1 MHNIIMKNL
10 LLIFALS
17 CSIVYSQDYK
27 VEKDRIIDL
36 FENLKKFGVN
46 ENQGNDR
53 VAYSDYEIQ
62 ARDYISKK
70 LEKTGARVY
79 TDFAG
84 NLIAHYNPN
93 NSILK
98 PILFGSH
105 VDAVPN
111 GGHYD
116 GVAGVIHA
124 IEVLQTVHSKNI
136 SLNHPLE
143 VIVFS
148 NEEGGL
154 FGSKALVGRINQQT
168 LDVVN
173 ISGYTNAEGINRLG
187 GNADRIFEVKRNVGD
202 IHAFLEMHI
211 EQGNNLYNSNTD
223 IGIVEGIVGLKW
235 WDVTVTGT
243 TNHAGTTPMNQRQDA
258 MIAAS
263 KFVLMVNEIVNSYEG
278 SQVGTVGRI
287 SAEPGVPNVIP
298 GIVNLSLEL
307 RDLSSKKISMI
318 YNKIIENSKIIEQ
331 ETKTKFSFSPIDA
344 VTGDPALMD
353 RRIINIISGV
363 TDDLGYSSMFMP
375 SGAGHDAQS
384 MALIAPTAMIFAPS
398 KDGISHSPKEYTDF
412 EMLEKTTNVMLN
424 TILKIDKLK
433 LD

>member
-1 MHNIIMKNL
+1 MKKILIIY
-10 LLIFALS
+10 ILS
-17 CSIVYSQDYK
+17 CSFIFSQEYR

-53 VAYSDYEIQ
+53 VAYSDFEIQ
-62 ARDYISKK
+62 AREYISKK
-70 LEKTGARVY
+70 LEKTGAKVY

-93 NSILK
+93 NSNLK

-124 IEVLQTVHSKNI
+124 IEVLQTVHSKKI
-136 SLNHPLE
+136 LLNHPLE

-154 FGSKALVGRINQQT
+154 FGSKALAGKINQQT
-168 LDVVN
+168 LDVMT
-173 ISGYTNAEGINRLG
+173 ISGYTNGEGVERLG
-187 GNADRIFEVKRNVGD
+187 GNVDRIYEVKRNMGD

-211 EQGNNLYNSNTD
+211 EQGNNLYSSNTD
-223 IGIVEGIVGLKW
+223 VGIVEGIVGLKW

-258 MIAAS
+258 LIAAS
-263 KFVLMVNEIVNSYEG
+263 KFILMVNETVNSYEG

-307 RDLSSKKISMI
+307 RDLSSKKISII
-318 YNKIIENSKIIEQ
+318 YNNILENTKIIEQ

-344 VTGDPALMD
+344 TGDPALMD
-353 RRIINIISGV
+353 RRIINILTEVS
-363 TDDLGYSSMFMP
+363 DDLGYTSMLMP
-375 SGAGHDAQS
+375 SGAGHDSQT

-424 TILKIDKLK
+424 TILKIDKIELN
-433 LD
+433 

>member
-1 MHNIIMKNL
+1 MKQL
-10 LLIFALS
+10 LFIFALS

-27 VEKDRIIDL
+27 VERDRIIDL

-53 VAYSDYEIQ
+53 VAYSDFEIQ
-62 ARDYISKK
+62 ARDYISNK
-70 LEKTGARVY
+70 LKKTGAKVY

-93 NSILK
+93 KSKLK

-105 VDAVPN
+105 IDAVPN

-116 GVAGVIHA
+116 GTAGVIHA
-124 IEVLQTVHSKNI
+124 IEVLQTVHAKNI

-154 FGSKALVGRINQQT
+154 FGSKALAGKINQQT
-168 LDVVN
+168 LDVVT
-173 ISGYTNAEGINRLG
+173 ISGYTNAEGLERLG
-187 GNADRIFEVKRNVGD
+187 GNVDRIYEVKRNMGD

-211 EQGNNLYNSNTD
+211 EQGNNLYSSNTD

-235 WDVTVTGT
+235 WDVTVIGS

-263 KFVLMVNEIVNSYEG
+263 KFVLMVNETVNSYEG

-318 YNKIIENSKIIEQ
+318 YNKIIENTKIIEQ

-344 VTGDPALMD
+344 TGDPALMD
-353 RRIINIISGV
+353 RRIINLISEV
-363 TDDLGYSSMFMP
+363 SDDLGYTSMLMP
-375 SGAGHDAQS
+375 SGAGHDSQT

-398 KDGISHSPKEYTDF
+398 KDGISHSPKEYTSF

-424 TILKIDKLK
+424 TIIKIDKIK

>member
-1 MHNIIMKNL
+1 MKKFL
-10 LLIFALS
+10 L
-17 CSIVYSQDYK
+17 VYILCFSSVFSKEYR

-53 VAYSDYEIQ
+53 VAYSDFEIQ

-70 LEKTGARVY
+70 LEKTGAKVY

-84 NLIAHYNPN
+84 NLIALYNPN
-93 NSILK
+93 NSNLK
-98 PILFGSH
+98 PILFGSQ

-116 GVAGVIHA
+116 GTAGVIHA

-154 FGSKALVGRINQQT
+154 FGSKALAGKINQQT
-168 LDVVN
+168 LDVVTV
-173 ISGYTNAEGINRLG
+173 SGYTNGEGVERLG
-187 GNADRIFEVKRNVGD
+187 GNVDRIFEVKRNMGD
-202 IHAFLEMHI
+202 IHAFIEMHI
-211 EQGNNLYNSNTD
+211 EQGNNLYSSNTD

-235 WDVTVTGT
+235 WDVTIEGF

-263 KFVLMVNEIVNSYEG
+263 KFVLMVNETVNSYEG

-307 RDLSSKKISMI
+307 RDLSSNKISII
-318 YNKIIENSKIIEQ
+318 YNKILENTKIIEQ

-344 VTGDPALMD
+344 TGDPALMD
-353 RRIINIISGV
+353 RRIINILSEV
-363 TDDLGYSSMFMP
+363 SDDLGYSSMLMP

-384 MALIAPTAMIFAPS
+384 IALIAPTAMIFAPS
-398 KDGISHSPKEYTDF
+398 KDGISHSPKEYTNF
-412 EMLEKTTNVMLN
+412 EMLDKTTNVMLN
-424 TILKIDKLK
+424 TILKIDKVK

>member
-1 MHNIIMKNL
+1 MKKI
-10 LLIFALS
+10 LIVYILS
-17 CSIVYSQDYK
+17 CSFLYSQDYK

-53 VAYSDYEIQ
+53 VAYSDFELQ

-70 LEKTGARVY
+70 LEKIGAKVY

-84 NLIAHYNPN
+84 NLIANYNPN
-93 NSILK
+93 NSNLK

-116 GVAGVIHA
+116 GTAGVIHA
-124 IEVLQTVHSKNI
+124 IEVLQTVHSENI

-154 FGSKALVGRINQQT
+154 FGSKALAGKINQQT
-168 LDVVN
+168 IDVVTV
-173 ISGYTNAEGINRLG
+173 SGYTNGEGVERLG
-187 GNADRIFEVKRNVGD
+187 GNVNRIFEVKRNMGD
-202 IHAFLEMHI
+202 IHAFIEMHI
-211 EQGNNLYNSNTD
+211 EQGNNLYSSNTD

-235 WDVTVTGT
+235 WDVTVEGF
-243 TNHAGTTPMNQRQDA
+243 TNHAGTTPMDQRQDA

-263 KFVLMVNEIVNSYEG
+263 KFVLMVNETVNSYEG

-318 YNKIIENSKIIEQ
+318 YNKIIENSKTIEQ

-344 VTGDPALMD
+344 TGDPALMD
-353 RRIINIISGV
+353 RRIISV
-363 TDDLGYSSMFMP
+363 LSEVSDDLGYSSMLMP
-375 SGAGHDAQS
+375 SGAGHDARTISQILPASMMFIPSIGGVSHHYTENSSDEDIALGARVFVDAVVRILQS
-384 MALIAPTAMIFAPS
+384 
-398 KDGISHSPKEYTDF
+398 
-412 EMLEKTTNVMLN
+412 
-424 TILKIDKLK
+424 
-433 LD
+433 

>member
-1 MHNIIMKNL
+1 MKKL
-10 LLIFALS
+10 LFIFALS
-17 CSIVYSQDYK
+17 SSIVYSQDYK

-53 VAYSDYEIQ
+53 VAYSDFEIK
-62 ARDYISKK
+62 ARDYISNK
-70 LEKTGARVY
+70 LKKTGAKVY

-93 NSILK
+93 NSKLK

-116 GVAGVIHA
+116 GTAGVIHA
-124 IEVLQTVHSKNI
+124 IEVLQTVYSKNI

-143 VIVFS
+143 VIVFA

-154 FGSKALVGRINQQT
+154 FGSKALAGKINQQT
-168 LDVVN
+168 LDVVTV
-173 ISGYTNAEGINRLG
+173 SGYTNAEGVERLG
-187 GNADRIFEVKRNVGD
+187 GNVDRIYEVKRNMGD

-211 EQGNNLYNSNTD
+211 EQGSNLYSSNTD

-235 WDVTVTGT
+235 WDVTVKGFA
-243 TNHAGTTPMNQRQDA
+243 NHAGTTPMNQRQDA

-263 KFVLMVNEIVNSYEG
+263 KFVLMVNETVNSYEG
-278 SQVGTVGRI
+278 SQVGTVGRM

-318 YNKIIENSKIIEQ
+318 YNKILENTKIIEQ

-344 VTGDPALMD
+344 TGDPALMD
-353 RRIINIISGV
+353 KRIINIISDV
-363 TDDLGYSSMFMP
+363 SDDLGYTSMLMP
-375 SGAGHDAQS
+375 SGAGHDAQT

-398 KDGISHSPKEYTDF
+398 KDGISHSPKEYTSF
-412 EMLEKTTNVMLN
+412 EMLEKTTNVLLN
-424 TILKIDKLK
+424 TILKIDKVK

>member
-1 MHNIIMKNL
+1 MKKI
-10 LLIFALS
+10 LLIYILG
-17 CSIVYSQDYK
+17 CSFIFSQDYR

-53 VAYSDYEIQ
+53 VAYSDFEIQ
-62 ARDYISKK
+62 AREYISKK
-70 LEKTGARVY
+70 LEKIGAKVH

-93 NSILK
+93 NSNLK

-124 IEVLQTVHSKNI
+124 IEVLQTVHSKKI
-136 SLNHPLE
+136 LLNHPLE

-154 FGSKALVGRINQQT
+154 FGSKALAGKINQQT
-168 LDVVN
+168 LDVMT
-173 ISGYTNAEGINRLG
+173 ISGYTNGEGVERLG
-187 GNADRIFEVKRNVGD
+187 GNVDRIYEVKRNMGD

-211 EQGNNLYNSNTD
+211 EQGNNLYSSNTD
-223 IGIVEGIVGLKW
+223 VGIVEGIVGLKW

-258 MIAAS
+258 LIAAS
-263 KFVLMVNEIVNSYEG
+263 KFILMVNETVNSYEG

-307 RDLSSKKISMI
+307 RDLSSNKISTI
-318 YNKIIENSKIIEQ
+318 YNKIIENTKIIEQ
-331 ETKTKFSFSPIDA
+331 ETKTKFSFNPIDA
-344 VTGDPALMD
+344 TGDPALMD
-353 RRIINIISGV
+353 RRIINLISEV
-363 TDDLGYSSMFMP
+363 SDDLGYTSMLMP
-375 SGAGHDAQS
+375 SGAGHDSQT
-384 MALIAPTAMIFAPS
+384 MALISPTAMIFAPS
-398 KDGISHSPKEYTDF
+398 KDGISHSPKEYTNF

>member
-1 MHNIIMKNL
+1 MKKL
-10 LLIFALS
+10 LFIFALS
-17 CSIVYSQDYK
+17 CSITYSQDYK
-27 VEKDRIIDL
+27 VDKDRIIDL

-53 VAYSDYEIQ
+53 VAYSDFEIQ
-62 ARDYISKK
+62 ARDYISNK
-70 LEKTGARVY
+70 LEKIGAKVY

-93 NSILK
+93 KSKLK

-105 VDAVPN
+105 IDAVPN

-116 GVAGVIHA
+116 GTAGVIHA
-124 IEVLQTVHSKNI
+124 IEVLQTVHAKNI

-154 FGSKALVGRINQQT
+154 FGSKALAGKINQQT
-168 LDVVN
+168 LDVVT
-173 ISGYTNAEGINRLG
+173 ISGYTNAEGVERLG
-187 GNADRIFEVKRNVGD
+187 GNVDRIYEVKRNMGD
-202 IHAFLEMHI
+202 IHAFVEMHI
-211 EQGNNLYNSNTD
+211 EQGNNLYSSNTD

-235 WDVTVTGT
+235 WDVTVKGFA
-243 TNHAGTTPMNQRQDA
+243 NHAGTTPMNQRQDA

-263 KFVLMVNEIVNSYEG
+263 KFVLMVNETVNSYEG

-318 YNKIIENSKIIEQ
+318 YNKIIENTKIIEQ

-344 VTGDPALMD
+344 TGDPALMD
-353 RRIINIISGV
+353 KRIINILSDV
-363 TDDLGYSSMFMP
+363 SDDLGYTSMLMP
-375 SGAGHDAQS
+375 SGAGHDAQT

-398 KDGISHSPKEYTDF
+398 KDGISHSPKEYTSF
-412 EMLEKTTNVMLN
+412 EMLEKTTTVLLN
-424 TILKIDKLK
+424 TILKIDKIELN
-433 LD
+433 

>member
-1 MHNIIMKNL
+1 MKK
-10 LLIFALS
+10 LIFIFTLS
-17 CSIVYSQDYK
+17 CSLVYSQDYK

-53 VAYSDYEIQ
+53 VAYSDFEIQ

-70 LEKTGARVY
+70 LEKIGAKVY

-84 NLIAHYNPN
+84 NLIANYNPN
-93 NSILK
+93 NSKLK

-116 GVAGVIHA
+116 GTAGVIHA
-124 IEVLQTVHSKNI
+124 IEVLQTVHSENI

-154 FGSKALVGRINQQT
+154 FGSKALAGKINQQT
-168 LDVVN
+168 LDVVTV
-173 ISGYTNAEGINRLG
+173 SGYTNGEGVERLG
-187 GNADRIFEVKRNVGD
+187 GNVNRIFEVKRNMGD
-202 IHAFLEMHI
+202 IHAFIEMHI
-211 EQGNNLYNSNTD
+211 EQGNNLYSSNTD

-235 WDVTVTGT
+235 WDVTVEGF
-243 TNHAGTTPMNQRQDA
+243 TNHAGTTPMDQRQDA

-263 KFVLMVNEIVNSYEG
+263 KFVLMVNETVNSYEG

-344 VTGDPALMD
+344 TGDPALMD
-353 RRIINIISGV
+353 RRIINVLSEV
-363 TDDLGYSSMFMP
+363 SDDLGYTSMLMP

-384 MALIAPTAMIFAPS
+384 MALIAPTAMIFSPS

-412 EMLEKTTNVMLN
+412 EMLEKTNNVMLN
-424 TILKIDKLK
+424 TILKIDKIK

>member
-1 MHNIIMKNL
+1 MKNL
-10 LLIFALS
+10 LFIFTLS
-17 CSIVYSQDYK
+17 CSLLYSQDYR

-53 VAYSDYEIQ
+53 VAYSDFEIQ

-70 LEKTGARVY
+70 LEKTGAKVY

-84 NLIAHYNPN
+84 NLIALYNPN
-93 NSILK
+93 NSKLK

-116 GVAGVIHA
+116 GTAGVIHA
-124 IEVLQTVHSKNI
+124 IEILQTVHSKNI

-154 FGSKALVGRINQQT
+154 FGSKALAGKINQQT
-168 LDVVN
+168 LDVVTV
-173 ISGYTNAEGINRLG
+173 SGYTNGEGVERLG
-187 GNADRIFEVKRNVGD
+187 GNVDRIFEVKRNMGD
-202 IHAFLEMHI
+202 IHAFIEMHI
-211 EQGNNLYNSNTD
+211 EQGNNLYSSKTD

-235 WDVTVTGT
+235 WDVTIEGF

-263 KFVLMVNEIVNSYEG
+263 KFVLMVNETVNSYEG

-307 RDLSSKKISMI
+307 RDLSSNKISMI
-318 YNKIIENSKIIEQ
+318 YNKIIENTKIIEQ
-331 ETKTKFSFSPIDA
+331 ETKTTFSFSPIDA
-344 VTGDPALMD
+344 TGDPALMD
-353 RRIINIISGV
+353 RRIINILSEV
-363 TDDLGYSSMFMP
+363 SDDLGYSSMLMP

-384 MALIAPTAMIFAPS
+384 IALIAPTAMIFAPS

-424 TILKIDKLK
+424 TILKIDKVK

>member
-1 MHNIIMKNL
+1 MKKL
-10 LLIFALS
+10 LFIFALS
-17 CSIVYSQDYK
+17 SSIVYSQGYK

-53 VAYSDYEIQ
+53 VAYSDFEIQ
-62 ARDYISKK
+62 ARDYISNK
-70 LEKTGARVY
+70 LKKTGAKVY

-93 NSILK
+93 NSKLK

-116 GVAGVIHA
+116 GTAGVIHA
-124 IEVLQTVHSKNI
+124 IEVLQTVYSKNI

-143 VIVFS
+143 VIVFA

-154 FGSKALVGRINQQT
+154 FGSKALAGKINQQT
-168 LDVVN
+168 LDVVTV
-173 ISGYTNAEGINRLG
+173 SGYTNAEGVERLG
-187 GNADRIFEVKRNVGD
+187 GNVDRIYEVKRNMGD

-211 EQGNNLYNSNTD
+211 EQGSNLYSSNTD

-235 WDVTVTGT
+235 WDVTVKGFA
-243 TNHAGTTPMNQRQDA
+243 NHAGTTPMNQRQDA

-263 KFVLMVNEIVNSYEG
+263 KFVLMVNETVNSYEG
-278 SQVGTVGRI
+278 SQVGTVGRM

-318 YNKIIENSKIIEQ
+318 YNKILENTKIIEQ

-344 VTGDPALMD
+344 TGDPALMD
-353 RRIINIISGV
+353 KRIINILSDV
-363 TDDLGYSSMFMP
+363 SDDLGYTSMLMP
-375 SGAGHDAQS
+375 SGAGHDAQT

-398 KDGISHSPKEYTDF
+398 KDGISHSPKEYTSF
-412 EMLEKTTNVMLN
+412 EMLEKTTNVLLN
-424 TILKIDKLK
+424 TILKIDKIELN
-433 LD
+433 

>member
-1 MHNIIMKNL
+1 MKKL
-10 LLIFALS
+10 LFIFTLS

-27 VEKDRIIDL
+27 VERDRIIDL

-53 VAYSDYEIQ
+53 VAYSDFEIQ
-62 ARDYISKK
+62 ARDYISNK
-70 LEKTGARVY
+70 LKNTGAKVY

-84 NLIAHYNPN
+84 NLIAQYNPN
-93 NSILK
+93 NSKLK

-116 GVAGVIHA
+116 GTAGVIHA
-124 IEVLQTVHSKNI
+124 IEVLQTVYSKNI

-143 VIVFS
+143 VIVFA

-154 FGSKALVGRINQQT
+154 FGSKALAGKINQQT
-168 LDVVN
+168 LDVVTV
-173 ISGYTNAEGINRLG
+173 SGYTNAEGVERLG
-187 GNADRIFEVKRNVGD
+187 GNVDRIYEVKRNMGD

-211 EQGNNLYNSNTD
+211 EQGSNLYSSNTD

-235 WDVTVTGT
+235 WDVTVKGFA
-243 TNHAGTTPMNQRQDA
+243 NHAGTTPMNQRQDA

-263 KFVLMVNEIVNSYEG
+263 KFVLMVNETVNSYEG

-318 YNKIIENSKIIEQ
+318 YNKILENTKIIEQ

-344 VTGDPALMD
+344 TGDPALMD
-353 RRIINIISGV
+353 KRIINILSDV
-363 TDDLGYSSMFMP
+363 SDDLGYTSMLMP
-375 SGAGHDAQS
+375 SGAGHDAQT

-398 KDGISHSPKEYTDF
+398 KDGISHSPKEYTSF
-412 EMLEKTTNVMLN
+412 EMLEKTTNVLLN
-424 TILKIDKLK
+424 TILKIDKIELN
-433 LD
+433 

>member
-1 MHNIIMKNL
+1 MKKL
-10 LLIFALS
+10 LFIFALS
-17 CSIVYSQDYK
+17 SSIVYSQDYK

-53 VAYSDYEIQ
+53 VAYSDFEIQ
-62 ARDYISKK
+62 ARDYISNK
-70 LEKTGARVY
+70 LKKTGAKVY

-93 NSILK
+93 NSKLK

-116 GVAGVIHA
+116 GTAGVIHA
-124 IEVLQTVHSKNI
+124 IEVLQTVYSKNI

-143 VIVFS
+143 VIVFA

-154 FGSKALVGRINQQT
+154 FGSKALAGKINQQT
-168 LDVVN
+168 LDVVTG
-173 ISGYTNAEGINRLG
+173 SGYTNAEGVERLG
-187 GNADRIFEVKRNVGD
+187 GNVDRIYEVKRNMGD

-211 EQGNNLYNSNTD
+211 EQGSNLYSSNID

-235 WDVTVTGT
+235 WDVTVKGFA
-243 TNHAGTTPMNQRQDA
+243 NHAGTTPMNQRQDA

-263 KFVLMVNEIVNSYEG
+263 KFVLMVNETVNSYEG
-278 SQVGTVGRI
+278 SQVGTVGRM

-318 YNKIIENSKIIEQ
+318 YNKILENTKIIEQ

-344 VTGDPALMD
+344 TGDPALMD
-353 RRIINIISGV
+353 KRIINILSDV
-363 TDDLGYSSMFMP
+363 SDDLGYTSMLMP
-375 SGAGHDAQS
+375 SGAGHDAQT

-398 KDGISHSPKEYTDF
+398 KDGISHSPKEYTSF
-412 EMLEKTTNVMLN
+412 EMLEKTTNVLLN
-424 TILKIDKLK
+424 TILKIDKIELN
-433 LD
+433 

>member
-1 MHNIIMKNL
+1 MKKL
-10 LLIFALS
+10 LFIFALS

-53 VAYSDYEIQ
+53 VAYSDFEIQ

-70 LEKTGARVY
+70 LEKIGAKVY

-84 NLIAHYNPN
+84 NLIANYNPN
-93 NSILK
+93 NSKLK

-116 GVAGVIHA
+116 GTAGVIHA
-124 IEVLQTVHSKNI
+124 IEVLQTVHSENI

-154 FGSKALVGRINQQT
+154 FGSKALAGKINQQT
-168 LDVVN
+168 LDVVTV
-173 ISGYTNAEGINRLG
+173 SGYTNGEGVERLG
-187 GNADRIFEVKRNVGD
+187 GNVNRIFEVKRNMGD
-202 IHAFLEMHI
+202 IHAFIEMHI
-211 EQGNNLYNSNTD
+211 EQGNNLYSSNTD

-235 WDVTVTGT
+235 WDVTVEGF
-243 TNHAGTTPMNQRQDA
+243 TNHAGTTPMDQRQDA

-263 KFVLMVNEIVNSYEG
+263 KFVLMVNETVNSYEG

-287 SAEPGVPNVIP
+287 SAQPGVPNVIP

-318 YNKIIENSKIIEQ
+318 YNKIIENSKTIEQ

-344 VTGDPALMD
+344 TGDPALMD
-353 RRIINIISGV
+353 RRIISV
-363 TDDLGYSSMFMP
+363 LSEVSDDLGYSSMLMP

-412 EMLEKTTNVMLN
+412 EMLEKTNNVMLN
-424 TILKIDKLK
+424 TILKIDKIK

>member
-1 MHNIIMKNL
+1 MKKL
-10 LLIFALS
+10 LFIFALS

-53 VAYSDYEIQ
+53 VAYSDFEIQ

-70 LEKTGARVY
+70 LKKTGAKVY

-93 NSILK
+93 NSKLK

-116 GVAGVIHA
+116 GTAGVIHA
-124 IEVLQTVHSKNI
+124 IEVLQTVHAKNI

-154 FGSKALVGRINQQT
+154 FGSKALAGKINQQT
-168 LDVVN
+168 LDVVT
-173 ISGYTNAEGINRLG
+173 ISGYTNAEGIERLG
-187 GNADRIFEVKRNVGD
+187 GNVDRIYEVKRNMGD
-202 IHAFLEMHI
+202 IHAFIEMHI
-211 EQGNNLYNSNTD
+211 EQGNNLYSSNTD

-235 WDVTVTGT
+235 WDVTVSGS

-263 KFVLMVNEIVNSYEG
+263 KFVLMVNETVNSYEG

-318 YNKIIENSKIIEQ
+318 YNKILENTKIIEQ

-344 VTGDPALMD
+344 TGDPALMD
-353 RRIINIISGV
+353 SRIINLISEV
-363 TDDLGYSSMFMP
+363 SDDLGYTSMLMP
-375 SGAGHDAQS
+375 SGAGHDSQT

-398 KDGISHSPKEYTDF
+398 KDGISHSPKEYTNF

-424 TILKIDKLK
+424 TILKIDKIDLN
-433 LD
+433 

>member
-1 MHNIIMKNL
+1 MKKL
-10 LLIFALS
+10 LFIFALS
-17 CSIVYSQDYK
+17 SSIVYSQDYK

-53 VAYSDYEIQ
+53 VAYSDFEIQ
-62 ARDYISKK
+62 ARDYISNK
-70 LEKTGARVY
+70 LKKTGAKVY

-93 NSILK
+93 NSKLK

-116 GVAGVIHA
+116 GTAGVIHA
-124 IEVLQTVHSKNI
+124 IEVLQTVYSKNI

-143 VIVFS
+143 VIVFA

-154 FGSKALVGRINQQT
+154 FGSKALAGKINQQT
-168 LDVVN
+168 LDVVTV
-173 ISGYTNAEGINRLG
+173 SGYTNAEGVERLG
-187 GNADRIFEVKRNVGD
+187 GNVDRIYEVKRNMGD

-211 EQGNNLYNSNTD
+211 EQGSNLYSSNTD

-235 WDVTVTGT
+235 WDVTVKGFA
-243 TNHAGTTPMNQRQDA
+243 NHAGTTPMNQRQDA

-263 KFVLMVNEIVNSYEG
+263 KFVLMVNETVNSYEG
-278 SQVGTVGRI
+278 SQVGTVGRM

-318 YNKIIENSKIIEQ
+318 YNKILENTKIIEQ

-344 VTGDPALMD
+344 TGDPALMD
-353 RRIINIISGV
+353 KRIINILGDVS
-363 TDDLGYSSMFMP
+363 DDLGYTSMLMP
-375 SGAGHDAQS
+375 SGAGHDSQT

-398 KDGISHSPKEYTDF
+398 KDGISHSPKEYTSF

-424 TILKIDKLK
+424 AIIKIDKIK

>member
-1 MHNIIMKNL
+1 MKKILIIY
-10 LLIFALS
+10 ILS
-17 CSIVYSQDYK
+17 CSFIFSQEYR

-53 VAYSDYEIQ
+53 VAYSDFEIQ
-62 ARDYISKK
+62 AREYISKK
-70 LEKTGARVY
+70 LEKTGAKVY

-93 NSILK
+93 NSNLK

-105 VDAVPN
+105 IDAVPN

-116 GVAGVIHA
+116 GTAGVINA
-124 IEVLQTVHSKNI
+124 IEVLQTVHAKNI

-154 FGSKALVGRINQQT
+154 FGSKAIAGKINQQT
-168 LDVVN
+168 LDVLT
-173 ISGYTNAEGINRLG
+173 ISGYTNAEGVERLG
-187 GNADRIFEVKRNVGD
+187 GNVDRIYEVKRNMGD

-211 EQGNNLYNSNTD
+211 EQGNNLYSSNTD
-223 IGIVEGIVGLKW
+223 VGIVEGIVGLKW

-258 MIAAS
+258 LIAAS
-263 KFVLMVNEIVNSYEG
+263 KFILMVNETVNSYEG

-307 RDLSSKKISMI
+307 RDLSSKKISII
-318 YNKIIENSKIIEQ
+318 YNNILENTKIIEQ

-344 VTGDPALMD
+344 TGDPALMD
-353 RRIINIISGV
+353 RRIINIITEVS
-363 TDDLGYSSMFMP
+363 DDLGYTSMLMP
-375 SGAGHDAQS
+375 SGAGHDSQT

-424 TILKIDKLK
+424 TILKIDKIELN
-433 LD
+433 

>member
-1 MHNIIMKNL
+1 MKKL
-10 LLIFALS
+10 LFIFALS
-17 CSIVYSQDYK
+17 CSITYSQDYK
-27 VEKDRIIDL
+27 VDKDRIIDL

-53 VAYSDYEIQ
+53 VAYSDFEIQ
-62 ARDYISKK
+62 ARDYISNK
-70 LEKTGARVY
+70 LEKIGAKVY

-93 NSILK
+93 KSKLK

-105 VDAVPN
+105 IDAVPN

-116 GVAGVIHA
+116 GTAGVIHA
-124 IEVLQTVHSKNI
+124 IEVLQTVHAKNI

-154 FGSKALVGRINQQT
+154 FGSKALAGKINQET
-168 LDVVN
+168 LDVLT
-173 ISGYTNAEGINRLG
+173 ISGYTNAEGVERLG
-187 GNADRIFEVKRNVGD
+187 GNVGRIYEVKRNMGD

-211 EQGNNLYNSNTD
+211 EQGNNLYSSNTD

-235 WDVTVTGT
+235 WDVTVIGS

-258 MIAAS
+258 LIAAS
-263 KFVLMVNEIVNSYEG
+263 KFVLMVNETVNSYEG

-318 YNKIIENSKIIEQ
+318 YNKIIENTKIIEQ

-344 VTGDPALMD
+344 TGDPALMD
-353 RRIINIISGV
+353 RRIINLISEV
-363 TDDLGYSSMFMP
+363 SDDLGYTSMLMP
-375 SGAGHDAQS
+375 SGAGHDSQT

-398 KDGISHSPKEYTDF
+398 KDGISHSPKEYTNF

-424 TILKIDKLK
+424 TILKIDKIELN
-433 LD
+433 

>member
-1 MHNIIMKNL
+1 MKKILIIY
-10 LLIFALS
+10 ILS
-17 CSIVYSQDYK
+17 CSFIFSQEYR

-53 VAYSDYEIQ
+53 VAYSDFEIQ
-62 ARDYISKK
+62 AREYISKK
-70 LEKTGARVY
+70 LEKTGAKVY

-93 NSILK
+93 NSNLK

-116 GVAGVIHA
+116 GAAGVIHA
-124 IEVLQTVHSKNI
+124 IEVLQTVHSKKI
-136 SLNHPLE
+136 LLNHPLE

-154 FGSKALVGRINQQT
+154 FGSKALAGKINQQT
-168 LDVVN
+168 LDVMT
-173 ISGYTNAEGINRLG
+173 ISGYTNGEGVERLG
-187 GNADRIFEVKRNVGD
+187 GNVDRIYEVKRNMGD

-211 EQGNNLYNSNTD
+211 EQGNNLYSSNTD
-223 IGIVEGIVGLKW
+223 VGIVEGIVGLKW

-258 MIAAS
+258 LIAAS
-263 KFVLMVNEIVNSYEG
+263 KFILMVNETVNSYEG

-307 RDLSSKKISMI
+307 RDLSSNKISII
-318 YNKIIENSKIIEQ
+318 YNKIIENTKIIEE
-331 ETKTKFSFSPIDA
+331 ETKTKFTFSPIDA
-344 VTGDPALMD
+344 TGDPALMD
-353 RRIINIISGV
+353 RRIINILSKV
-363 TDDLGYSSMFMP
+363 SDDLGYTSMLMP
-375 SGAGHDAQS
+375 SGAGHDSQT

-398 KDGISHSPKEYTDF
+398 KDGISHSPKEYTNF

-424 TILKIDKLK
+424 TILKIDKVK

>member
-1 MHNIIMKNL
+1 MKKL
-10 LLIFALS
+10 LFIFALS
-17 CSIVYSQDYK
+17 SSIVYSQDYK

-53 VAYSDYEIQ
+53 VAYSDFEIQ
-62 ARDYISKK
+62 ARDYISNK
-70 LEKTGARVY
+70 LKKTGARVY

-93 NSILK
+93 NSKLK

-116 GVAGVIHA
+116 GTAGVINA
-124 IEVLQTVHSKNI
+124 IEVLQTVYSKNI

-143 VIVFS
+143 VIVFA

-154 FGSKALVGRINQQT
+154 FGSKALAGKINQQT
-168 LDVVN
+168 LDVVTV
-173 ISGYTNAEGINRLG
+173 SGYTNAEGVERLG
-187 GNADRIFEVKRNVGD
+187 GNVDRIYEVKRNMGD

-211 EQGNNLYNSNTD
+211 EQGSNLYSSNTD

-235 WDVTVTGT
+235 WDVTVKGFA
-243 TNHAGTTPMNQRQDA
+243 NHAGTTPMNQRQDA

-263 KFVLMVNEIVNSYEG
+263 KFVLMVNETVNSYEG
-278 SQVGTVGRI
+278 SQVGTVGRM

-318 YNKIIENSKIIEQ
+318 YNKILENTKIIEQ

-344 VTGDPALMD
+344 TGDPALMD
-353 RRIINIISGV
+353 KRIINIISDV
-363 TDDLGYSSMFMP
+363 SDDLGYTSMLMP
-375 SGAGHDAQS
+375 SGAGHDAQT

-398 KDGISHSPKEYTDF
+398 KDGISHSPKEYTSF
-412 EMLEKTTNVMLN
+412 EMLEKTTNVLLN
-424 TILKIDKLK
+424 TILKIDKIELN
-433 LD
+433 

>member
-1 MHNIIMKNL
+1 MKKF
-10 LLIFALS
+10 LLIYILS
-17 CSIVYSQDYK
+17 CSFIFSQDYT

-53 VAYSDYEIQ
+53 VAYSDFEIQ
-62 ARDYISKK
+62 AREYISKK
-70 LEKTGARVY
+70 LEKTGAKVY

-93 NSILK
+93 NSNLK

-116 GVAGVIHA
+116 GAAGVIHA
-124 IEVLQTVHSKNI
+124 IEVLQTVHSKKI
-136 SLNHPLE
+136 LLNHPLE
-143 VIVFS
+143 VIVFA

-154 FGSKALVGRINQQT
+154 FGSKALAGKINQQT
-168 LDVVN
+168 LDVMT
-173 ISGYTNAEGINRLG
+173 ISGYTNGEGVERLG
-187 GNADRIFEVKRNVGD
+187 GNVDRIYEVKRNMGD

-211 EQGNNLYNSNTD
+211 EQGNNLYSSNTD

-235 WDVTVTGT
+235 WDVTVNGS

-263 KFVLMVNEIVNSYEG
+263 KFVLMVNETVNSYKG

-298 GIVNLSLEL
+298 GTVNLSLEL

-318 YNKIIENSKIIEQ
+318 YDKILENTKIIEQ

-344 VTGDPALMD
+344 TGDPALMD
-353 RRIINIISGV
+353 RRIINLISEV
-363 TDDLGYSSMFMP
+363 SDDLGYTSMLMP
-375 SGAGHDAQS
+375 SGAGHDSQT

-398 KDGISHSPKEYTDF
+398 KDGISHSPKEYTNF

-424 TILKIDKLK
+424 TILKIDKIELN
-433 LD
+433 

>member
-1 MHNIIMKNL
+1 MKKL
-10 LLIFALS
+10 LFIFALS

-53 VAYSDYEIQ
+53 VAYSDFEIQ
-62 ARDYISKK
+62 AREYISKK
-70 LEKTGARVY
+70 LEKTGAKVY

-93 NSILK
+93 NSNLK

-116 GVAGVIHA
+116 GTAGVINA

-154 FGSKALVGRINQQT
+154 FGSKALAGKINQQT
-168 LDVVN
+168 LDVMT
-173 ISGYTNAEGINRLG
+173 ISGYTNGEGVERLG
-187 GNADRIFEVKRNVGD
+187 GNVDRIYEVKRNMGD
-202 IHAFLEMHI
+202 IHAFIEMHI
-211 EQGNNLYNSNTD
+211 EQGSNLYSSNTD

-235 WDVTVTGT
+235 WDVTVRGFS
-243 TNHAGTTPMNQRQDA
+243 NHAGTTPMNQRQDA

-263 KFVLMVNEIVNSYEG
+263 KFVLMVNETVNSYEG

-307 RDLSSKKISMI
+307 RDLSSKN
-318 YNKIIENSKIIEQ
+318 YNKIIENTKIIEQ

-344 VTGDPALMD
+344 TGDPALMD
-353 RRIINIISGV
+353 RRIINLISEV
-363 TDDLGYSSMFMP
+363 SDDLGYSYMLMP
-375 SGAGHDAQS
+375 SGAGHDSQT

-398 KDGISHSPKEYTDF
+398 KDGISHSPKEYTNF
-412 EMLEKTTNVMLN
+412 EMLEKTTNLMLN
-424 TILKIDKLK
+424 TILKIDKIELN
-433 LD
+433 

>member
-1 MHNIIMKNL
+1 MKKL
-10 LLIFALS
+10 LFIFALS
-17 CSIVYSQDYK
+17 CSITYSQDYK
-27 VEKDRIIDL
+27 VDKDRIIDL

-53 VAYSDYEIQ
+53 VAYSDFEIQ
-62 ARDYISKK
+62 ARDYISNK
-70 LEKTGARVY
+70 LEKIGAKVY

-93 NSILK
+93 NSKLK

-105 VDAVPN
+105 IDAVPN

-116 GVAGVIHA
+116 GTAGVIHA
-124 IEVLQTVHSKNI
+124 IEVLQTVHAKNI

-154 FGSKALVGRINQQT
+154 FGSKALAGKINQQT
-168 LDVVN
+168 LDVVT
-173 ISGYTNAEGINRLG
+173 ISGYTNAEGVERLG
-187 GNADRIFEVKRNVGD
+187 GNVDRIYEVKRNMGD

-211 EQGNNLYNSNTD
+211 EQGNNLYSSNTD

-235 WDVTVTGT
+235 WDVTVIGS

-263 KFVLMVNEIVNSYEG
+263 KFVLMVNETVNSYEG

-318 YNKIIENSKIIEQ
+318 YNKIIENTKIIEQ

-344 VTGDPALMD
+344 TGDPALMD
-353 RRIINIISGV
+353 RRIINLISEV
-363 TDDLGYSSMFMP
+363 SDDLGYTSMLMP
-375 SGAGHDAQS
+375 SGAGHDSQT

-398 KDGISHSPKEYTDF
+398 KDGISHSPKEYTNF

-424 TILKIDKLK
+424 TILKIDKIELN
-433 LD
+433 

>member
-1 MHNIIMKNL
+1 MKKF
-10 LLIFALS
+10 LLIYILG
-17 CSIVYSQDYK
+17 CSSIFSQDYR

-53 VAYSDYEIQ
+53 VAYSDFEIQ

-70 LEKTGARVY
+70 LEKTGAKVY

-93 NSILK
+93 NSNLK

-105 VDAVPN
+105 IDAVPN

-116 GVAGVIHA
+116 GTAGVINA
-124 IEVLQTVHSKNI
+124 IEVLQTVHAKNI

-154 FGSKALVGRINQQT
+154 FGSKAIAGKINQQT
-168 LDVVN
+168 LDVLT
-173 ISGYTNAEGINRLG
+173 ISGYTNAEGVERLG
-187 GNADRIFEVKRNVGD
+187 GNVDRIYEVKRNMGD
-202 IHAFLEMHI
+202 IHAFIEMHI
-211 EQGNNLYNSNTD
+211 EQGSNLYSSNTD

-235 WDVTVTGT
+235 WDVTVKGFS
-243 TNHAGTTPMNQRQDA
+243 NHAGTTPMNQRQDA

-263 KFVLMVNEIVNSYEG
+263 KFVLMVNETVNSYEG

-318 YNKIIENSKIIEQ
+318 YNKILENTKIIEQ
-331 ETKTKFSFSPIDA
+331 ETKTKFSFNPIDA
-344 VTGDPALMD
+344 TGDPALMD
-353 RRIINIISGV
+353 RRIINLISEV
-363 TDDLGYSSMFMP
+363 SDDLGYTSMLMP
-375 SGAGHDAQS
+375 SGAGHDSQT
-384 MALIAPTAMIFAPS
+384 MALISPTAMIFAPS
-398 KDGISHSPKEYTDF
+398 KDGISHSPKEYTNF

>member
-1 MHNIIMKNL
+1 MKKL
-10 LLIFALS
+10 LFIFALS
-17 CSIVYSQDYK
+17 SSIVYSQDYK

-53 VAYSDYEIQ
+53 VAYSDFEIK
-62 ARDYISKK
+62 ARDYISNK
-70 LEKTGARVY
+70 LKKTGAKVY

-93 NSILK
+93 NSKLK

-116 GVAGVIHA
+116 GTAGVIHA
-124 IEVLQTVHSKNI
+124 IEVLQTVYSKNI
-136 SLNHPLE
+136 SLNNPLE
-143 VIVFS
+143 VIVFA

-154 FGSKALVGRINQQT
+154 FGSKALAGKINQQT
-168 LDVVN
+168 LDVVTV
-173 ISGYTNAEGINRLG
+173 SGYTNAEGVERLG
-187 GNADRIFEVKRNVGD
+187 GNVDRIYEVKRNMGD

-211 EQGNNLYNSNTD
+211 EQGSNLYSSNTD

-235 WDVTVTGT
+235 WDVTVKGFS
-243 TNHAGTTPMNQRQDA
+243 NHAGTTPMNQRQDA

-263 KFVLMVNEIVNSYEG
+263 KFVLMVNETVNSYEG
-278 SQVGTVGRI
+278 SQVGTVGRM

-318 YNKIIENSKIIEQ
+318 YNKILENTKIIEQ

-344 VTGDPALMD
+344 TGDPALMD
-353 RRIINIISGV
+353 KRIINILSDV
-363 TDDLGYSSMFMP
+363 SDDLGYTSMLMP
-375 SGAGHDAQS
+375 SGAGHDAQT

-398 KDGISHSPKEYTDF
+398 KDGISHSPKEYTSF
-412 EMLEKTTNVMLN
+412 EMLEKTTNVLLN
-424 TILKIDKLK
+424 TILKIDKIELN
-433 LD
+433 

>member
-1 MHNIIMKNL
+1 MKKL
-10 LLIFALS
+10 LFIFALS
-17 CSIVYSQDYK
+17 SSIVYSQDYK

-53 VAYSDYEIQ
+53 VAYSDFEIQ
-62 ARDYISKK
+62 ARDYISNK
-70 LEKTGARVY
+70 LKKTGAKVY

-93 NSILK
+93 NSKLK

-116 GVAGVIHA
+116 GTAGVIHA
-124 IEVLQTVHSKNI
+124 IEVLQTVYSKNI

-143 VIVFS
+143 VIVFA

-154 FGSKALVGRINQQT
+154 FGSKALAGKINQQT
-168 LDVVN
+168 LDVVTV
-173 ISGYTNAEGINRLG
+173 SGYTNAEGVERLG
-187 GNADRIFEVKRNVGD
+187 GNVDRIYEVKRNMGD

-211 EQGNNLYNSNTD
+211 EQGSNLYSSNTD

-235 WDVTVTGT
+235 WDVTVKGFA
-243 TNHAGTTPMNQRQDA
+243 NHAGTTPMNQRQDA

-263 KFVLMVNEIVNSYEG
+263 KFVLMVNETVNSYEG

-318 YNKIIENSKIIEQ
+318 YNKIIENTKIIEQ

-344 VTGDPALMD
+344 TGDPALMD
-353 RRIINIISGV
+353 RRVINLISEV
-363 TDDLGYSSMFMP
+363 SDDLGYTSMLMP
-375 SGAGHDAQS
+375 SGAGHDSQT

-398 KDGISHSPKEYTDF
+398 KDGISHSPKEYTSF

-424 TILKIDKLK
+424 TIIKIDKIK

>member
-1 MHNIIMKNL
+1 MKKL
-10 LLIFALS
+10 LFIFALS
-17 CSIVYSQDYK
+17 SSIVYSQDYK

-53 VAYSDYEIQ
+53 VAYSDFEIQ
-62 ARDYISKK
+62 ARDYISNK
-70 LEKTGARVY
+70 LKKTGAKVY

-93 NSILK
+93 NSKLK

-116 GVAGVIHA
+116 GTAGVIHA
-124 IEVLQTVHSKNI
+124 IEVLQTVYSKNI

-143 VIVFS
+143 VIVFA

-154 FGSKALVGRINQQT
+154 FGSKALAGKINQQT
-168 LDVVN
+168 LDVVTV
-173 ISGYTNAEGINRLG
+173 SGYTNAEGVERLG
-187 GNADRIFEVKRNVGD
+187 GNVDRIYEVKRNMGD

-211 EQGNNLYNSNTD
+211 EQGSNLYSSNTD

-235 WDVTVTGT
+235 WDVTVKGFA
-243 TNHAGTTPMNQRQDA
+243 NHAGTTPMNQRQDA

-263 KFVLMVNEIVNSYEG
+263 KFVLMVNETVNSYEG

-318 YNKIIENSKIIEQ
+318 YNKILENTKIIEQ

-344 VTGDPALMD
+344 TGDPALMD
-353 RRIINIISGV
+353 KRIINILSDV
-363 TDDLGYSSMFMP
+363 SDDLGYTSMLMP
-375 SGAGHDAQS
+375 SGAGHDAQT

-398 KDGISHSPKEYTDF
+398 KDGISHSPKEYTSF
-412 EMLEKTTNVMLN
+412 EMLEKTTNVLLN
-424 TILKIDKLK
+424 TILKIDKIELN
-433 LD
+433 

>member
-1 MHNIIMKNL
+1 MKKL
-10 LLIFALS
+10 LFIFALTS
-17 CSIVYSQDYK
+17 SIVYSQDYK

-53 VAYSDYEIQ
+53 VAYSDFEIQ
-62 ARDYISKK
+62 ARDYISNK
-70 LEKTGARVY
+70 LKKTGAKVY

-93 NSILK
+93 NSKLK

-116 GVAGVIHA
+116 GTAGVIHA
-124 IEVLQTVHSKNI
+124 IEVLQTVYSKNI

-143 VIVFS
+143 VIVFA

-154 FGSKALVGRINQQT
+154 FGSKALAGKINQQT
-168 LDVVN
+168 LDVVTV
-173 ISGYTNAEGINRLG
+173 SGYTNAEGVERLG
-187 GNADRIFEVKRNVGD
+187 GNVDRIYEVKRNMGD

-211 EQGNNLYNSNTD
+211 EQGSNLYSSNTD

-235 WDVTVTGT
+235 WDVTVKGFA
-243 TNHAGTTPMNQRQDA
+243 NHAGTTPMNQRQDA

-263 KFVLMVNEIVNSYEG
+263 KFVLMVNETVNSYEG
-278 SQVGTVGRI
+278 SQVGTVGRM

-318 YNKIIENSKIIEQ
+318 YNKILENTKIIEQ
-331 ETKTKFSFSPIDA
+331 ETKTNFSFSPIDA
-344 VTGDPALMD
+344 TGDPALMD
-353 RRIINIISGV
+353 KRIINILSDV
-363 TDDLGYSSMFMP
+363 SDDLGYTSMLMP
-375 SGAGHDAQS
+375 SGAGHDAQT

-398 KDGISHSPKEYTDF
+398 KDGISHSPKEYTSF
-412 EMLEKTTNVMLN
+412 EMLEKTTNVLLN
-424 TILKIDKLK
+424 TILKIDKIELN
-433 LD
+433 